1 MSPSQSDS
9 DTTAERRAPT
19 AAWVSP
25 LQGWMISLLGV
36 VMVLLLL
43 SLLVV

>member
-1 MSPSQSDS
+1 MLPSQSDP
-9 DTTAERRAPT
+9 EPT
-19 AAWVSP
+19 ADCHVPAAPWVSP